1 MNTYAPSNYGEPLKQ
16 SFEKEAL
23 LSRCGNKNELVKKLL
38 NIVLDDIPKQ
48 IEKLDQAMKEGNTE
62 ELYKVAHKI
71 KGTSLNLGFPILK
84 DIAEKLEKTGRV
96 SPNINL
102 DIQMLL
108 VQLKK
113 EWELLLPLLLE
124 F

>member
-1 MNTYAPSNYGEPLKQ
+1 MNTSAPSNYGEPLKQ

-96 SPNINL
+96 STNPTADLQLLL
-102 DIQMLL
+102 D
-108 VQLKK
+108 QLKK
-113 EWELLLPLLLE
+113 EWELLHPLLLA